1 MPVDHLTSHPATAS
15 EARWFHA
22 SISFP
27 SWDAAEPVMA
37 SKVGPALDALAR
49 DGRTGSW
56 WFLRKHP
63 HWRIRIRD
71 APPDLAADLLGKL
84 AADGTIAGWHP
95 GIYEPEAHAFG
106 GTAGMDIAHELF
118 CADSQG
124 ILEYARGPAPLT
136 GRRELSVALIGALL
150 ASAGLDWFERGDVYA
165 RVAAMRPAPPAASQP
180 KLDQLTEQ
188 LHALARV
195 PAESLVPGGKP
206 RTFET
211 QWLEAF
217 RDAGRQLG
225 AAAQASE
232 LERGLRA
239 VLAHVVIF
247 HWNRIG
253 LSSITQGILAHAA
266 RDAYLPRD

>member
-1 MPVDHLTSHPATAS
+1 MPADHLSGHPATAS

-27 SWDAAEPVMA
+27 AWDAAEPVMA
-37 SKVGPALDALAR
+37 TKAGPALDALTR

-71 APPDLAADLLGKL
+71 TPPELAADLLGKL

-106 GTAGMDIAHELF
+106 GTAGMDIAHDLF
-118 CADSQG
+118 CADSRG
-124 ILEYARGPAPLT
+124 VLEYAHGPAPLT

-150 ASAGLDWFERGDVYA
+150 AAAGLDWFERGDVYA
-165 RVAAMRPAPPAASQP
+165 RVAAMRPTPPAGSEPQ
-180 KLDQLTEQ
+180 LDQLSGQ
-188 LHALARV
+188 LRALARV
-195 PAESLVPGGKP
+195 PAELLVLGGMPGAVG
-206 RTFET
+206 T

-217 RDAGRQLG
+217 HHAGRQLG
-225 AAAQASE
+225 AAAQASA

-247 HWNRIG
+247 HWNRLG
-253 LSSITQGILAHAA
+253 LSATTQGILAHAA

>member
-1 MPVDHLTSHPATAS
+1 MPADHLTSHPATAS

-27 SWDAAEPVMA
+27 FWDAAEPVMA

-71 APPDLAADLLGKL
+71 TPPELAAGLLGKL
-84 AADGTIAGWHP
+84 AANGTIGGWHP
-95 GIYEPEAHAFG
+95 GTYEPEAHAFG
-106 GTAGMDIAHELF
+106 GTAGMDIAHDLF

-124 ILEYARGPAPLT
+124 VLEYARGPAPLT

-165 RVAAMRPAPPAASQP
+165 RVAAMRPPPDASQP
-180 KLDQLTEQ
+180 KLDQLTGQ
-188 LHALARV
+188 LQALARV
-195 PAESLVPGGKP
+195 PAESLVLGGKP
-206 RTFET
+206 GAFGM

-217 RDAGRQLG
+217 RDAGRQLR
-225 AAAQASE
+225 AAAQAGE

-247 HWNRIG
+247 HWNQLG
-253 LSSITQGILAHAA
+253 LSAMTQGILAHAA
-266 RDAYLPRD
+266 RGAYLPRD